1 MIDFSDLVITYKGF
15 FVSVSYCKRVIAI
28 WRTTLHAEKDKISKT
43 QGNIL

>member
-15 FVSVSYCKRVIAI
+15 FVSVSYCKRVIAV
-28 WRTTLHAEKDKISKT
+28 WHTTLHAEKNKISKT